1 MKTYCD
7 IIPMTNLLSKHFYGS
22 KVFSQSRCNVETFQ
36 ECLIYLEL
44 PCITSSLHN
53 LICKYYSA
61 GVNGSK
67 KKLVILFLASLEFDQ
82 DGTRSVKHDGL
93 FILQNKWALLTTQR
107 WIAY

>member
-1 MKTYCD
+1 MYFEDLLSHAHFNIFIALRYMKVYCE

-22 KVFSQSRCNVETFQ
+22 KVFSQSRCNVETFE

-44 PCITSSLHN
+44 LCITSSLHN

-67 KKLVILFLASLEFDQ
+67 KS
-82 DGTRSVKHDGL
+82 
-93 FILQNKWALLTTQR
+93 
-107 WIAY
+107 